1 MEDGI
6 EKSHQT
12 GKRKRGQFNSVI
24 NLQVKAEAMQRVVHR
39 NSDPDV
45 VAETQKV
52 IEASKQKL
60 TGDND
65 DKESSKEDSR
75 ERERNAK
82 RLKALDDYKT
92 GESYSQLMLSTRS
105 LFTDLTED
113 QTTTNNSTTD
123 TIK

>member
-1 MEDGI
+1 MDKHVRWQMENIDGELGDKMEDGI
-6 EKSHQT
+6 EKSNQT

-65 DKESSKEDSR
+65 DKESNKEDSR
-75 ERERNAK
+75 E
-82 RLKALDDYKT
+82 
-92 GESYSQLMLSTRS
+92 
-105 LFTDLTED
+105 
-113 QTTTNNSTTD
+113 
-123 TIK
+123 